1 MANTA
6 EPTAATISTLAVQCR
21 GVCKTFGG
29 NRAVVDVDL
38 DIVAGTVHALVGEN
52 GAGKSTLLGM
62 ISGRLTLDSGTVT
75 VFGEQLTGG
84 HPRTVRALGL
94 VAVYQELTMVP
105 SLTAEANV
113 FLGQTT
119 SRRGLLD
126 GKGMRS
132 RFLEMCRD
140 FDVTIEPTAAA
151 RNLSISQQ
159 QILEI
164 MRGVQSKGRILML
177 DEPSAALAE
186 HERETLYRILDRV
199 RSSGTTV
206 VFVSHNLEEVLRL
219 SDTISVLRDGEI
231 VETAPRADWDKRS
244 IIRAMVG
251 REVEVDVQR
260 GQHELGSTVLQAA
273 DVRMPGVL
281 HGIDITVRAGE
292 IVGLWGLVG
301 SGRTTFL
308 RSLNGLEPTS
318 EGSLQID
325 GKEVGWMTSA
335 RRAIQA
341 GVVMVPESRKAGM
354 VLKMDGASNYWL
366 GRQAGNR
373 YVLNRRKERAGASS
387 RVRYFGFRPERLT
400 TRVEQLS
407 GGNQQKVLLAKWA
420 GRDHRVLLVDE
431 PTRGIDIGAKAEVL
445 ASLVRL
451 AGDGAAIVVTSS
463 ELKEVLAISN
473 RLLVFA
479 GGHVVSEI
487 ASNEPNFRV
496 NDIVRL
502 GFHEGDPP
510 A

>member
-1 MANTA
+1 MT
-6 EPTAATISTLAVQCR
+6 EPATGARPTLAVECR
-21 GVCKTFGG
+21 GVSKTFGG
-29 NRAVVDVDL
+29 NRAVASADL

-62 ISGRLTLDSGTVT
+62 ISGRLGPDQGTVSI
-75 VFGEQLTGG
+75 FGEQLTGG
-84 HPRTVRALGL
+84 QPRSVRALGL
-94 VAVYQELTMVP
+94 AAVYQELTMVP
-105 SLTAEANV
+105 ALTAEANV
-113 FLGQTT
+113 FLGQTI

-126 GKGMRS
+126 TKAMRT
-132 RFLEMCRD
+132 RFLEMSRD
-140 FDVTIEPTAAA
+140 FDVAIAPTALA

-164 MRGVQSKGRILML
+164 MRGVQAKGRILML

-199 RSSGTTV
+199 RAAGTTV

-219 SDTISVLRDGEI
+219 SDTISVLRDGQI
-231 VETAPRADWDKRS
+231 VETGPRSDWDKRS

-251 REVEVDVQR
+251 REVEVEVQR
-260 GQHELGSTVLQAA
+260 GRHELGPTVLRATG
-273 DVRMPGVL
+273 VRLPGVL

-308 RSLNGLEPTS
+308 RSLNGLEAAS
-318 EGSLQID
+318 GGALEID
-325 GKEVGWMTSA
+325 GRDVGWMASA
-335 RRAIQA
+335 RRAIEA
-341 GVVMVPESRKAGM
+341 GLVMVPESRKTGM
-354 VLKMDGASNYWL
+354 VLKMDGVSNYWL
-366 GRQAGNR
+366 GRRAGGR
-373 YVLNRRKERAGASS
+373 YLLNRRTERAAASGPA
-387 RVRYFGFRPERLT
+387 RYFGFQPERLT

-420 GRDHRVLLVDE
+420 GREPRVLLVDE
-431 PTRGIDIGAKAEVL
+431 PTRGIDVGAKAEVL

-451 AGDGAAIVVTSS
+451 AGDGTAIVVTSS
-463 ELKEVLAISN
+463 ELEEVLAISN

-479 GGHVVSEI
+479 GGQVVREIDATEPEFRVSE
-487 ASNEPNFRV
+487 
-496 NDIVRL
+496 IVRL
-502 GFHEGDPP
+502 GFHEGDLS